1 MPSKKYHT
9 KEEVRLAKLLSNKRT
24 AKMREQLKFAKEN
37 KERGLSDKEKL
48 FCKLY
53 PVLKNGTQAAKQ
65 AGYSPKTARTI
76 ASFNLTKIDIQKQ
89 VAKEDKSLKRVF
101 KDFGLDEDYL
111 AINFK
116 NVIDYNKEEVVDI
129 VGFGNNA
136 REVKRMRDAKVVASA
151 LVNVSKITS
160 SSLDNFESTTPIDV
174 SADTAWLAI
183 KSLIKKLGNDHL
195 RLVIESCEILL
206 SDDLVS
212 IAGK

>member
-9 KEEVRLAKLLSNKRT
+9 KEEARLAKLLSNKRT

-37 KERGLSDKEKL
+37 KKRGLSDKEKL

-116 NVIDYNKEEVVDI
+116 NVIDYNKEEVIDI

-160 SSLDNFESTTPIDV
+160 SSLDNFENTSIDV
-174 SADTAWLAI
+174 SADTACLAI
-183 KSLIKKLGNDHL
+183 KSLIKKLDNDQL